1 MPVLADEFLDAALE
15 KLRLLRQTEKGE
27 VWLVSLT
34 RTGQVAVLKRS
45 YRSGLPYAALMEH
58 PHPLW
63 PKVLYCRETERET
76 VVVEEFIPGESLA
89 VRVEERR
96 WLTEAEARNILL
108 QLCDGLAALHAMGV
122 IHRDIKPSN
131 LILQAGNV
139 VRLIDFDAART
150 VKEGTG
156 ADTVLLGTTGYAPP
170 EQYGYGQTDARS
182 DLFSVGATMK
192 QLLGEDYE
200 GELSAILARCTELD
214 PKRRFVSASDLRQA
228 ILRGPRWRQGR
239 RALACLLA
247 IAVFAGGAFWY
258 GNQSGPNPAANPP
271 SEPVVTGNSGARPA
285 TPAPPATAPSPA
297 EPSGKPEPAA
307 TPPAAEKPPLPEEA
321 APGAAEK
328 ATSEAPEEEAS
339 NVIYAAAYLNGQRL
353 GAWADDTDIRWGA
366 LLEIGT
372 PSWESWRQADGSMRF
387 PDDWNLRLHVVNRSG
402 ATWHSPSLTITY
414 NDHGHTEEAVF
425 RGQTLAAG
433 EETVFTVPLSRYR
446 VAEPAAEY
454 PTRDFHLH
462 LSGSGPQAIHGADA
476 DIQFHFMARGEK
488 TLNEIIRQQEARGTK
503 TLDELIRQQETKE
516 LGR

>member
-45 YRSGLPYAALMEH
+45 FRSGLPYAALMEH

-76 VVVEEFIPGESLA
+76 VVVEEFVPGESLA

-96 WLTEAEARNILL
+96 WLTEAEARSILL
-108 QLCDGLAALHAMGV
+108 QLCEGLAALHAMGV

-192 QLLGEDYE
+192 RLLGEDYE

-214 PKRRFVSASDLRQA
+214 PKRRFASASELRQA
-228 ILRGPRWRQGR
+228 VLHGPRWQQGR

-247 IAVFAGGAFWY
+247 ATVFAGGAFWY
-258 GNQSGPNPAANPP
+258 GNRSAPNLEADTPSASVAADNG
-271 SEPVVTGNSGARPA
+271 GNRQE

-297 EPSGKPEPAA
+297 EPSGKLEPV
-307 TPPAAEKPPLPEEA
+307 TTLPADEKPPLPEEA

-328 ATSEAPEEEAS
+328 ATSETLEEEAS

-372 PSWESWRQADGSMRF
+372 PSWESWRQADGSVCF

-402 ATWHSPSLTITY
+402 VVWQSPLLVVTY
-414 NDHGHTEEAVF
+414 NDHGRTEEAVF
-425 RGQTLAAG
+425 HGQSLAAG

-446 VAEPAAEY
+446 IAEPETEY

-488 TLNEIIRQQEARGTK
+488 TLNELIRQQEARGTK
-503 TLDELIRQQETKE
+503 TMDELIRQQETKE
-516 LGR
+516 AGK